1 MTTAQIISL
10 VRNQTGGT
18 TTSQISDA
26 QMLIYLNTVYQELF
40 SEIAEKTDK
49 KLTWQE
55 WKADTVSGQSEY
67 TLPVINTGTET
78 P

>member
-1 MTTAQIISL
+1 
-10 VRNQTGGT
+10 
-18 TTSQISDA
+18 
-26 QMLIYLNTVYQELF
+26 MLIYLNKVYQELF

-55 WKADTVSGQSEY
+55 WKADIVAGQSEY
-67 TLPVINTGTET
+67 TLPILDTGTSE